1 MDETA
6 FIEKK
11 WFATNN
17 VVELIPLQKTGRL
30 VKSSNYAKK
39 WWVMHLGGHG
49 QWDPWIP
56 GTRSLA
62 QGDPWDK
69 IPGTKGSLAWPLTP
83 GALKCFTKAALA
95 APALCLWGKKE
106 KEKEERG
113 KEPEVNSAGPTAR
126 SSRGF
131 CCSS

>member
-1 MDETA
+1 MVGDA
-6 FIEKK
+6 
-11 WFATNN
+11 
-17 VVELIPLQKTGRL
+17 
-30 VKSSNYAKK
+30 
-39 WWVMHLGGHG
+39 LGGARPVG
-49 QWDPWIP
+49 SMDSWDKIP
-56 GTRSLA
+56 GTKGSLA
-62 QGDPWDK
+62 QRDPWDK
-69 IPGTKGSLAWPLTP
+69 GIPGTKGSLAWPLTP

-126 SSRGF
+126 SSHGF